1 MKIHLFRKCIILFK
15 TNIFLNFILYKIF
28 FNNKKNQKKHQK
40 KTHVPKQ
47 SEEKI
52 VEEEAIQQEDTEE
65 EKSVHEETV
74 VVKEET
80 TDVEKEVTEETDEV
94 KEVTE
99 DMDEVKEEVTEEV
112 KEEVTEEVK
121 EEVTEE
127 AKEETEETTDVE
139 KEIKE
144 VPEETDE
151 VKEEVTEEDKKES
164 EENQDDDG
172 YEIEEIV
179 SEVKN
184 NIHYHTHTHTHTHVH
199 THNYNAKSKNIS
211 KEVTEDI
218 IDFMIASNETNAF
231 ISITSDKQDDK
242 CILITIS
249 EESLRDG
256 FNIYKNSIV
265 KEVYIGPIDKS
276 CSLVLTVTNQAT
288 RKLNE
293 SRMACDKL
301 YDVYK
306 IKCDVAEFDEIL
318 GLFRKQKYAVLKLGH
333 LSLDYEKN

>member
-1 MKIHLFRKCIILFK
+1 M
-15 TNIFLNFILYKIF
+15 
-28 FNNKKNQKKHQK
+28 
-40 KTHVPKQ
+40 
-47 SEEKI
+47 
-52 VEEEAIQQEDTEE
+52 
-65 EKSVHEETV
+65 
-74 VVKEET
+74 
-80 TDVEKEVTEETDEV
+80 
-94 KEVTE
+94 
-99 DMDEVKEEVTEEV
+99 KEEV
-112 KEEVTEEVK
+112 
-121 EEVTEE
+121 
-127 AKEETEETTDVE
+127 
-139 KEIKE
+139 KE

-151 VKEEVTEEDKKES
+151 VKEETFVEEDKKES